1 VDVPQGNAAL
11 AKRVPVHGAGVVFD
25 LESRVVVYEAAASV
39 EQYSVDQYSIDV
51 KAFELVEVVREN
63 RIGLFTYDSIE
74 GVLAHSAREHH
85 GYFGNV
91 VRRRDAV
98 AACFVWRN
106 EDSGAYVLV

>member
-1 VDVPQGNAAL
+1 VDVPEGNAAL

-25 LESRVVVYEAAASV
+25 LESRVVVHEAAASV
-39 EQYSVDQYSIDV
+39 EQYSVDV
-51 KAFELVEVVREN
+51 EAFELVEVVREN

-91 VRRRDAV
+91 VRRRDGV